1 MSYPGTSLYEYAKG
15 NDLLEVKSFK
25 EFDMTHG
32 PVVKT
37 VDMTREELQTILAR
51 AYKEF
56 YFRPGYIVQTLRHLT
71 NRDEWNRVL
80 RSLNSLLKTIQLHK

>member
-25 EFDMTHG
+25 EFDMT
-32 PVVKT
+32 
-37 VDMTREELQTILAR
+37 REELQTILAR

-56 YFRPGYIVQTLRHLT
+56 YFRLGYILQTLRHLT